1 MAWFRC
7 ELDIENEKPMAAEPT
22 TETTHRAKTYDAPPD
37 TERDSAEADQQEPD
51 KAPDQKDS
59 GKKEPKG
66 RIWKI
71 AMILAIVFGILFLVG
86 ILPRLHKQ
94 PQVKA
99 DAKAHTNPTPI
110 VNAVPVQAAPAADA
124 LVLPGNIQAVQQ
136 TAITARAAGYL
147 KQSFVDIGDRVHKG
161 QLLATISTP
170 DVDQSVAQ
178 ARAQLSQAQAA
189 QSQAGANVSQQQANL
204 VQNYANLSR
213 SQATYQQAKTDLA
226 RADAALAQAQEA
238 SAQQSAQLVQA
249 QANLNLARVT
259 AQRYQNLLAAGAI
272 DQQTTDQAVASF
284 QTNQANVASLAAA
297 GRAGR
302 ANVQAFAAAVLSAAS
317 NVKAFADGV
326 RASRAQVGAA
336 QANVR
341 SYRDALTAAAA
352 NVRSAQANVARNTA
366 LQGFQN
372 ITAPFDGII
381 TARNID
387 TGALISTTG
396 GPVGGGDSIGGG
408 SAGTTTQGSAAGGSG
423 ASGSAPGAGSSSSS
437 PSLFSL
443 AQINTLRFYVS
454 IPQTYLGIV
463 GVGQPVQVTVQ
474 EAPGRI
480 FRGTIARTAGALDPS
495 SRTLVAEVR
504 LNNRDGALRPGM
516 FAQAT
521 IKVPHPF
528 GSVVI
533 PGPALLTN
541 AQGTQVLLVGKDNK
555 VHFRSITVGRDF
567 GKVIEVTSGLSVG
580 DQVISS
586 PSDSLTE
593 GETVKLAPPPPP
605 DKAGG

>member
-1 MAWFRC
+1 MPA
-7 ELDIENEKPMAAEPT
+7 KQYPTPAEQ
-22 TETTHRAKTYDAPPD
+22 DVPD
-37 TERDSAEADQQEPD
+37 THEQEAQQKQPD
-51 KAPDQKDS
+51 AADGNDTSP
-59 GKKEPKG
+59 KKPEPKG

-71 AMILAIVFGILFLVG
+71 VLGIAVFFGIVFLIG

-94 PQVKA
+94 PQVNA
-99 DAKAHTNPTPI
+99 DAKAHANATPV
-110 VNAVPVQAAPAADA
+110 VNTVAVQPPPAADS

-147 KQSFVDIGDRVHKG
+147 KQTFVDIGDRVHKG

-189 QSQAGANVSQQQANL
+189 QAQAGANLNQQTANL
-204 VQNYANLSR
+204 VQNQADLSR
-213 SQATYQQAKTDLA
+213 SEATYQQSKTDLA
-226 RADAALAQAQEA
+226 RANAALAQAEEA
-238 SAQQSAQLVQA
+238 SAQQTAQLAQA

-297 GRAGR
+297 LRAGR
-302 ANVQAFAAAVLSAAS
+302 ANVKAFADAVLSSTA

-326 RASRAQVGAA
+326 RASQAQVGAA
-336 QANVR
+336 QANVQ
-341 SYRDALTAAAA
+341 SYRAAVAAAAA
-352 NVRSAQANVARNTA
+352 NTRASQANVARNA
-366 LQGFQN
+366 DLQGFQN

-387 TGALISTTG
+387 TGALISTSG

-408 SAGTTTQGSAAGGSG
+408 SAGTTSQGNPAGGSG
-423 ASGSAPGAGSSSSS
+423 ASGAAPGTGSSSSS

-454 IPQTYLGIV
+454 VPQAYLGIV

-474 EAPGRI
+474 EDPGRT
-480 FRGTIARTAGALDPS
+480 FRGTIARTAGALDPT

-504 LNNRDGALRPGM
+504 LTNKDGSLRPGM
-516 FAQAT
+516 FAQAE

-541 AQGTQVLLVGKDNK
+541 TQGTQVLLVDKNNK
-555 VHFRSITVGRDF
+555 VHFQNVSVGRDF
-567 GKVIEVTSGLSVG
+567 GKVIEVTSGVRAG
-580 DQVISS
+580 QMVVAS

-593 GETVKLAPPPPP
+593 GETVKVAPPQPA
-605 DKAGG
+605 DKSGG

>member
-1 MAWFRC
+1 MPA
-7 ELDIENEKPMAAEPT
+7 KQYPT
-22 TETTHRAKTYDAPPD
+22 PAKQDAPETHEQDASQGQPD
-37 TERDSAEADQQEPD
+37 AAGGSDTSP
-51 KAPDQKDS
+51 
-59 GKKEPKG
+59 KKPEPKG

-71 AMILAIVFGILFLVG
+71 ALVLAIVFGILFLVG

-94 PQVKA
+94 PQVNA
-99 DAKAHTNPTPI
+99 DAKAHTNAVPV
-110 VNAVPVQAAPAADA
+110 VNAVAVQPPPAADA
-124 LVLPGNIQAVQQ
+124 LVLPGNIQALQQ

-178 ARAQLSQAQAA
+178 ARAQLSQSQAA
-189 QSQAGANVSQQQANL
+189 QAQAGANLNQQQANL
-204 VQNYANLSR
+204 VQNQADLSR
-213 SQATYQQAKTDLA
+213 SEATYQQSRTDLA
-226 RADAALAQAQEA
+226 RANAALAQAQEA
-238 SAQQSAQLVQA
+238 AAQQTAQLTQA

-272 DQQTTDQAVASF
+272 DQQTTDQAVAAF

-297 GRAGR
+297 VRAGL
-302 ANVQAFAAAVLSAAS
+302 ANVKAFRAAVLSSQA

-326 RASRAQVGAA
+326 RASQAQVGAA
-336 QANVR
+336 RANVR
-341 SYRDALTAAAA
+341 SYRAAVTAASA
-352 NVRSAQANVARNTA
+352 NTRASQANVARNAA

-387 TGALISTTG
+387 TGALISSSG

-408 SAGTTTQGSAAGGSG
+408 SAGTTSQGNAAGGSG
-423 ASGSAPGAGSSSSS
+423 ASGAAPGAGSSSSS

-443 AQINTLRFYVS
+443 AQIDVLRFYVS
-454 IPQTYLGIV
+454 IPQAYLGIV
-463 GVGQPVQVTVQ
+463 EVGQPVQVTVQ

-480 FRGTIARTAGALDPS
+480 FRGTITRTAGALDPS

-504 LNNRDGALRPGM
+504 LGNKDGSLRPGM
-516 FAQAT
+516 FAQAN

-541 AQGTQVLLVGKDNK
+541 AQGTQVLLVDKNNK
-555 VHFRSITVGRDF
+555 IHFQNVTVGRDF
-567 GKVIEVTSGLSVG
+567 GKVIEVTSGVRAGQQL
-580 DQVISS
+580 ISS

-593 GETVKLAPPPPP
+593 GETVKLAPPQPA

>member
-1 MAWFRC
+1 MA
-7 ELDIENEKPMAAEPT
+7 EKNPMAVEPT
-22 TETTHRAKTYDAPPD
+22 TQRAKTYDAVPPD
-37 TERDSAEADQQEPD
+37 APETEHSEKPDQNEPD
-51 KAPDQKDS
+51 
-59 GKKEPKG
+59 KKEPKG

-71 AMILAIVFGILFLVG
+71 ALVLALVFGILFLVG
-86 ILPRLHKQ
+86 VLPRLHKQ
-94 PQVKA
+94 PQVNA
-99 DAKAHTNPTPI
+99 DAKAHTNATPT
-110 VNAVPVQAAPAADA
+110 VNAVAVQAPPAADA

-178 ARAQLSQAQAA
+178 AQAQLSQTQAA
-189 QSQAGANVSQQQANL
+189 QSQAGANVNQQQANL
-204 VQNYANLSR
+204 VQAQANLSR
-213 SQATYQQAKTDLA
+213 SQATYQQALTDLA
-226 RADAALAQAQEA
+226 RSKASLAQAQEA
-238 SAQQSAQLVQA
+238 SAQQSAQLSQA

-297 GRAGR
+297 VRAGR
-302 ANVQAFAAAVLSAAS
+302 ANVTAFRAAVLSSAS

-326 RASRAQVGAA
+326 TASRAQVGAA
-336 QANVR
+336 AANVR
-341 SYRDALTAAAA
+341 SYRDAQTAAAA
-352 NVRSAQANVARNTA
+352 NVRAAQANVARNVA

-372 ITAPFDGII
+372 VTAPFDGII

-387 TGALISTTG
+387 TGALISTSG
-396 GPVGGGDSIGGG
+396 GPVGGSEGIGGG
-408 SAGTTTQGSAAGGSG
+408 SAGTTSQGNAAGGSG
-423 ASGSAPGAGSSSSS
+423 ASGSAPGASSGSSSA
-437 PSLFSL
+437 SLFSL

-454 IPQTYLGIV
+454 VPQTYLGIV

-480 FRGTIARTAGALDPS
+480 FRGLIARTAGALDS
-495 SRTLVAEVR
+495 TSRTLVAEVR
-504 LNNRDGALRPGM
+504 LDNKDGALKPGM

-521 IKVPHPF
+521 IRVPHPY
-528 GSVVI
+528 GAVVI

-541 AQGTQVLLVGKDNK
+541 AQNTQVLLVGKDNK
-555 VHFRSITVGRDF
+555 VHFQSVTVGRDF
-567 GKVIEVTSGLSVG
+567 GKVIEITSGLSVG
-580 DQVISS
+580 EQVISS

-593 GETVKLAPPPPP
+593 GETVKIAPPQPAE
-605 DKAGG
+605 KAGG

>member
-1 MAWFRC
+1 MAV
-7 ELDIENEKPMAAEPT
+7 EPT
-22 TETTHRAKTYDAPPD
+22 TETTQRAKTYDAPPD
-37 TERDSAEADQQEPD
+37 TERDGADTRQAEPD
-51 KAPDQKDS
+51 QNEPDQNKPDRKDPD
-59 GKKEPKG
+59 KKEPKG

-71 AMILAIVFGILFLVG
+71 ALILAIVFGILFLVG

-94 PQVKA
+94 PQVNA
-99 DAKAHTNPTPI
+99 DAKAHTNATPV
-110 VNAVPVQAAPAADA
+110 VNAVPVQPPPAADA
-124 LVLPGNIQAVQQ
+124 LVLPGSIEAVQQ

-189 QSQAGANVSQQQANL
+189 QAQAGANLNQQRANL
-204 VQNYANLSR
+204 VQNQADLSR
-213 SQATYQQAKTDLA
+213 SEATYQQSRTDLA
-226 RADAALAQAQEA
+226 HADAQLAQAEEA
-238 SAQQSAQLVQA
+238 AAQQTAQLTQA

-297 GRAGR
+297 LRASR
-302 ANVQAFAAAVLSAAS
+302 A
-317 NVKAFADGV
+317 NVKAFADAVLSSQANVKAYADGI
-326 RASRAQVGAA
+326 RASQAQVGAA
-336 QANVR
+336 QANVQ
-341 SYRDALTAAAA
+341 SYRAAVTAAAA
-352 NVRSAQANVARNTA
+352 NTRAAQANVARNAA

-387 TGALISTTG
+387 TGALISTSG

-408 SAGTTTQGSAAGGSG
+408 SAGTTSQGNAAGGSG
-423 ASGSAPGAGSSSSS
+423 ASGDAPGAGSSSSS

-454 IPQTYLGIV
+454 IPQAYLGIV

-474 EAPGRI
+474 EDPGRT

-504 LNNRDGALRPGM
+504 LNNEDGTLRPGM

-521 IKVPHPF
+521 IRVPHPF

-541 AQGTQVLLVGKDNK
+541 AQGTQVLLVDKNNK
-555 VHFRSITVGRDF
+555 VHFQNVNVGRDF
-567 GKVIEVTSGLSVG
+567 GKVIEITSGLKAG
-580 DQVISS
+580 QMVIAS

-593 GETVKLAPPPPP
+593 GETVKAAPPQPA
-605 DKAGG
+605 DKAGS